1 MTSPT
6 PSNHLIHESSPYLL
20 QHAHNPVDW
29 YPWSEESLAK
39 AKQENKPIIVS
50 IGYSA
55 CHWCHVME
63 RESFE
68 NEEVASIMNEHFINI
83 KVDREERPDVDQIYM
98 EAVQSMGLQGGWPL
112 NVFLTPDQKPFYGGT
127 YFPKEN
133 WNQILQNVALAYEK
147 QREQVV
153 EAANK
158 FAEGLQASETQRYGI
173 QPSSNKI
180 NTSAT
185 RRELVEIFSKLSE
198 RFDPE
203 QGGMNKAPKFPMP
216 SQWLFC
222 LRYHFLSDEQN
233 ALDQALLTLNRM
245 AEGGIY
251 DQIGGGFAR
260 YSVDDQWFAP
270 HFEKMLYDNGQLLSL
285 YSEAF
290 AITKGDLYRQ
300 VLNDT
305 VQFVEREMTNPEG
318 GFYSALDADSE
329 GEEGKYY
336 VWKFGE
342 LQDVLGN
349 TTDMLTD
356 YFNAT
361 TEGNWEK
368 GNNILYRTLSEDEFA
383 QKYELG
389 IPDFSALIAQAK
401 QDLLHERAKRER
413 PGLDDKIIAGWNGMM
428 LRGLVDAYTALGEKG
443 ILQLAQRNAQFLD
456 EKMIRDIDGETALLH
471 TYKTGKDSDNNRIEG
486 FLDDYAF
493 VADGFL
499 ALYQITFAEHW
510 LHRANQ
516 LVAYAISH
524 FYDAKEK
531 FFFYTAASS
540 ELIARKKELFDNVI
554 PSSNSA
560 MARSLHKLGIL
571 LDKPEYTNMAESM
584 LGRML
589 PLLKKYPSDTTNWA
603 ILATEMASS
612 MAEVAIVGSDYQ
624 EMAWELVQ
632 HYHPNKVVLG
642 TSESSDLPLL
652 QERHTEDGQTTI
664 YVCYNKTCQLP
675 VQQVSEALE
684 QLERNLT

>member
-1 MTSPT
+1 MTSSQ

-68 NEEVASIMNEHFINI
+68 DEEVAGIMNEHFVNI

-98 EAVQSMGLQGGWPL
+98 EAVQTMGLQGGWPL
-112 NVFLTPDQKPFYGGT
+112 NVFLAPDQKPFYGGT
-127 YFPKEN
+127 YFPKKN
-133 WNQILQNVALAYEK
+133 WIQILRNVALAFEK

-153 EAANK
+153 EAADK
-158 FAEGLQASETQRYGI
+158 FAESLQASEILRYGI
-173 QPSSNKI
+173 QPTNSQLQ
-180 NTSAT
+180 SAST
-185 RRELVEIFSKLSE
+185 RRELAEIFLKLSE
-198 RFDPE
+198 RFDSDR
-203 QGGMNKAPKFPMP
+203 GGMNKAPKFPMP

-222 LRYHFLSDEQN
+222 LRYYFLSEEQP

-260 YSVDDQWFAP
+260 YSVDAQWFAP

-290 AITKGDLYRQ
+290 AITKNDLYRQ

-305 VQFVEREMTNPEG
+305 VRFVKREMTSPEG

-336 VWKFGE
+336 VWQYSE
-342 LQDVLGN
+342 LKKVLGD
-349 TTDMLTD
+349 TADMVSD

-361 TEGNWEK
+361 AQGNWEK
-368 GNNILYRTLSEDEFA
+368 SNNILNRTLSEDEFA
-383 QKYELG
+383 RKYELDL
-389 IPDFSALIAQAK
+389 PEFSSLITQAK
-401 QDLLHERAKRER
+401 QDLLDVRAKRVR
-413 PGLDDKIIAGWNGMM
+413 PGLDDKIIAGWNGIM
-428 LRGLVDAYTALGEKG
+428 LRGLVDAYAVLGEET
-443 ILQLAQRNAQFLD
+443 ILQLAQRNAHFLD
-456 EKMIRDIDGETALLH
+456 ENMIGEVDGETALLH
-471 TYKTGKDSDNNRIEG
+471 TYKTGEGAGTNRIEG

-499 ALYQITFAEHW
+499 ALYQITFEEHW
-510 LHRANQ
+510 LHRADQ
-516 LVAYAISH
+516 LVDYAISH
-524 FYDAKEK
+524 FYDAEEK
-531 FFFYTAASS
+531 FFFYTASSS

-571 LDKPEYTNMAESM
+571 LDKSKYNELAQSM
-584 LGRML
+584 LSRML
-589 PLLKKYPSDTTNWA
+589 PLLKKYPSDTSNWA
-603 ILATEMASS
+603 VLATEMSTA
-612 MAEVAIVGSDYQ
+612 MAEVAIVGPDFR
-624 EMAWELVQ
+624 ELAWELLQ
-632 HYHPNKVVLG
+632 HYHPNKVVLA
-642 TSESSDLPLL
+642 TPESSDLPLL
-652 QERHTEDGQTTI
+652 KERQTEDEKTAI
-664 YVCYNKTCQLP
+664 YVCYDKTCQLP

-684 QLERNLT
+684 QLQRNLT

>member
-1 MTSPT
+1 MTSSQ
-6 PSNHLIHESSPYLL
+6 PSNHLIQESSPYLL

-68 NEEVASIMNEHFINI
+68 DEEVASIMNEHFVNI

-98 EAVQSMGLQGGWPL
+98 EAVQTMGLQGGWPL

-127 YFPKEN
+127 YFPKQN
-133 WNQILQNVALAYEK
+133 WTQILRNVALAFRK
-147 QREQVV
+147 QQDQVV
-153 EAANK
+153 EAADK
-158 FAEGLQASETQRYGI
+158 FAESLQASEILRYGI
-173 QPSSNKI
+173 QPTDSELQI
-180 NTSAT
+180 ATT
-185 RRELVEIFSKLSE
+185 RRELVEIFSKLAE
-198 RFDPE
+198 RFDSDR
-203 QGGMNKAPKFPMP
+203 GGMNKAPKFPMP

-222 LRYHFLSDEQN
+222 LRHHFLSDEQS

-260 YSVDDQWFAP
+260 YSVDAQWFAP

-290 AITKGDLYRQ
+290 SITKNDIYRQ
-300 VLNDT
+300 VLEDT
-305 VQFVEREMTNPEG
+305 VRFVGREMTSPEG
-318 GFYSALDADSE
+318 GFFSALDADSE
-329 GEEGKYY
+329 GEEGKFY
-336 VWKFGE
+336 VWQYDE
-342 LQDVLGN
+342 LKDVLGDSA
-349 TTDMLTD
+349 DMVTD

-361 TEGNWEK
+361 AEGNWEK

-383 QKYELG
+383 RKYELEL
-389 IPDFSALIAQAK
+389 PEFSLLIAQVK
-401 QDLLHERAKRER
+401 QRLLNERAKRER
-413 PGLDDKIIAGWNGMM
+413 PGLDDKIIAGWNGIM
-428 LRGLVDAYTALGEKG
+428 LRGLVDTYVALGEEA
-443 ILQLAQRNAQFLD
+443 ILHLAQQNAQFLN
-456 EKMIRDIDGETALLH
+456 EKMIREVNGETALLH
-471 TYKTGKDSDNNRIEG
+471 TYKAGEDSDRNQIEG

-499 ALYQITFAEHW
+499 ALYQITFEEQW
-510 LHRANQ
+510 LHRADQ
-516 LVAYAISH
+516 LVAYAIRH
-524 FYDAKEK
+524 FYDQKEK

-560 MARSLHKLGIL
+560 MARSLHKLGIM
-571 LDKPEYTNMAESM
+571 LDKPEYTKIAESM
-584 LGRML
+584 LSRML
-589 PLLKKYPSDTTNWA
+589 PLLKKYPSDTANWA
-603 ILATEMASS
+603 VLATEMASS
-612 MAEVAIVGSDYQ
+612 MAEVAIVGPDYQ
-624 EMAWELVQ
+624 EMAGELVQ

-642 TSESSDLPLL
+642 TSERSDLPLL
-652 QERHTEDGQTTI
+652 QERHTEDDQTTI

-684 QLERNLT
+684 QLQQDLS